1 LSSNDVVPT
10 PVRELLEAWDNKP
23 ACHKAATRLL
33 IVSCKSTKEDVTNP
47 RPSIENLEN
56 TKSIFAARLA
66 ICELRDAGV
75 STPSQCIPITTVS
88 GDLPG
93 KISGGDLRACL
104 KALESKP
111 QSWTSYSNNRQGSV
125 AICAFSRADMMKD
138 EELERLRLLTTVGY
152 GVSQALA
159 DALLRATSQQEAEI
173 AFAQAL
179 KTLHAE
185 QLRDLAKAYQESK
198 AHLKESS
205 TQLNKAV
212 SHVSDTIHLAGIAA
226 ADLKQLVEAI
236 FLSAA
241 TGGAELASIRFR
253 DAEANHEA
261 ALALQELVQNVTNN
275 DFAILRDGLS
285 EVATTVHNI
294 STTVGKT
301 AQNADLLQDATAAA
315 IENVRIV
322 EAVADRSQHKAVQL
336 LESLNLLAT
345 PIEGLS
351 KFFQTLKV
359 IGSKG
364 AVFAE
369 MALGAWLVAELFG
382 RRHAQ
387 YLLLLHGNGPA

>member
-1 LSSNDVVPT
+1 MPA
-10 PVRELLEAWDNKP
+10 PVKQLLETWDNKP

-33 IVSCKSTKEDVTNP
+33 IVSCKSIKEDVTNP
-47 RPSIENLEN
+47 QPSIENLEN

-75 STPSQCIPITTVS
+75 STPSQCIPITAVS
-88 GDLPG
+88 GDVPG
-93 KISGGDLRACL
+93 KITSGDLRACL
-104 KALESKP
+104 KTLESKP
-111 QSWTSYSNNRQGSV
+111 QSWTSYSNSRQDSV
-125 AICAFSRADMMKD
+125 AICAFSRADIMKD
-138 EELERLRLLTTVGY
+138 EGLELLRLLTTVGY

-159 DALLRATSQQEAEI
+159 DAHLYATSQQEAEM
-173 AFAQAL
+173 AFGEAL
-179 KTLHAE
+179 KAVHEE
-185 QLRDLAKAYQESK
+185 QLRDL

-205 TQLNKAV
+205 TQLNEVA
-212 SHVSDTIHLAGIAA
+212 SHVSDTIRLANITA
-226 ADLKQLVEAI
+226 ADLNQLIETI

-261 ALALQELVQNVTNN
+261 ALALQELVQDVTNN

-285 EVATTVHNI
+285 EVAITINNI

-322 EAVADRSQHKAVQL
+322 ETVVDGSQHKAVQL
-336 LESLNLLAT
+336 LESLDLLAT

-351 KFFQTLKV
+351 KFFQTVKV

-369 MALGAWLVAELFG
+369 MALGAWVVAKLFS